1 MRLTSQEVS
10 VIKSSILRCD
20 PKAKIVLFGSRVHDD
35 KRGGDIDL
43 LILSD
48 SLTFPDKARI
58 KHAIFESLEE
68 QRIDITISN
77 DLTDPFVQI
86 ALKEGIFL

>member
-10 VIKSSILRCD
+10 VIKSSILRYD
-20 PKAKIVLFGSRVHDD
+20 PNAKIVLFGSRVHDD

-48 SLTFPDKARI
+48 TLTFHDKGKI

-77 DLTDPFVQI
+77 DLADPFVQI
-86 ALKEGIFL
+86 ALKEGIPL